1 MSANAR
7 PVRYFE
13 DYPAGSRF
21 EGGPIVVDAAEI
33 VAFATRYDPQ
43 TFHVDPEAARGSF
56 FGGLIASGWHTAALT
71 MRLLVENYLSEES
84 SLGSPGIDEL
94 RWIKPVRP
102 GDALSVR
109 VVVDDARRSRSRPD
123 RGLVRS
129 SIEVRNQ
136 RGETVMTFKAMSLI
150 GLRNPGAGAA
160 D

>member
-1 MSANAR
+1 MSASAR
-7 PVRYFE
+7 TVRYFE
-13 DYPAGSRF
+13 DYSVGARF

-33 VAFATRYDPQ
+33 IAFATRYDPQ
-43 TFHVDPEAARGSF
+43 SFHIDAEAARGTF

-71 MRLLVENYLSEES
+71 MRLLVETYLSEES

-109 VVVDDARRSRSRPD
+109 VVVDDARRLRSRPD

-129 SIEVRNQ
+129 SIDVRNQ
-136 RGETVMTFKAMSLI
+136 RDETVMTFKAMSLI
-150 GLRNPGAGAA
+150 ALRDPDATAV

>member
-1 MSANAR
+1 MSSKAR

-13 DYPAGSRF
+13 DYPVGARF
-21 EGGPIVVDAAEI
+21 DGGPILVDAAEI

-43 TFHVDPEAARGSF
+43 SFHVDPDAASRSF

-71 MRLLVENYLSEES
+71 MRLLVEHYLSEES

-123 RGLVRS
+123 RGVVHS

-136 RGETVMTFKAMSLI
+136 RDETVMTLKAMSLI
-150 GLRNPGAGAA
+150 GLRNPGA
-160 D
+160 DTQR

>member
-1 MSANAR
+1 VTPELRAAIDR
-7 PVRYFE
+7 VR
-13 DYPAGSRF
+13 
-21 EGGPIVVDAAEI
+21 
-33 VAFATRYDPQ
+33 AFVTA
-43 TFHVDPEAARGSF
+43 FHQQAKWTGEPDEL
-56 FGGLIASGWHTAALT
+56 GGLIASGWHTAALT

-109 VVVDDARRSRSRPD
+109 VMVDDARRSRSRPD

-136 RGETVMTFKAMSLI
+136 SGETVMTFKAMSLI